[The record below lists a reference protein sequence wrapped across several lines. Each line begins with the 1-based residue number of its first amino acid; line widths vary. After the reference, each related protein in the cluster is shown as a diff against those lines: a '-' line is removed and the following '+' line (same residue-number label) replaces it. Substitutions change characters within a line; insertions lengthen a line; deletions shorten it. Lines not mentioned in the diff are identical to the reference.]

1 MTSPHLHS
9 DPTRYAFCPRCGAA
23 LTKRVVKAGEPER
36 LVCSACDFIFF
47 LDPKLA
53 AGCIIEHEGG
63 IVLLKRAIEPGY
75 GKWVFPGGYV
85 DRGESVPDAARREV
99 EEEVCLQVELGD
111 LVGIYSYTGRP
122 IVVVVYAA
130 RVVAGKL
137 AAADEALEAG
147 TFAAADLPWDELAFT
162 STFDALSDYMQR
174 LYALQPPAG
183 SRKPLPF

>member
-1 MTSPHLHS
+1 MTSPHSHT
-9 DPTRYAFCPRCGAA
+9 DPARYAFCPQCGAA
-23 LTKRVVKAGEPER
+23 LTRRVVKAGEPER
-36 LVCSACDFIFF
+36 LVCSACEFIFF

-63 IVLLKRAIEPGY
+63 IVLLRRAIEPGY

-99 EEEVCLQVELGD
+99 EEEVCLQVALGD

-130 RVVAGKL
+130 RVVGGKL
-137 AAADEALEAG
+137 TAADEALEARA
-147 TFAAADLPWDELAFT
+147 FAASDLPWDELAFT
-162 STFDALSDYMQR
+162 STYDALADYMHR
-174 LYALQPPAG
+174 LHAVQPPSG